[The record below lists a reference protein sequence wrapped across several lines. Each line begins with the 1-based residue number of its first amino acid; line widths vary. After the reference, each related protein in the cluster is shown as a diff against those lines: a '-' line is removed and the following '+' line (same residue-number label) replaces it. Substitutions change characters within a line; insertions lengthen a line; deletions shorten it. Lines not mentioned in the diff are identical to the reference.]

1 MQLSP
6 LRNTGP
12 GPEGQ
17 LLINL
22 NREEETRQWRIAFDC
37 SDRQLRQAVAA
48 VGPMV
53 ANVRRFLRDQA
64 R

>member
-1 MQLSP
+1 MQLAP
-6 LRNTGP
+6 FRNTGP

-17 LLINL
+17 LLINP
-22 NREEETRQWRIAFDC
+22 NRDEEMRQWRIAFDC

-48 VGPMV
+48 VGPLV
-53 ANVRRFLRDQA
+53 ANVRRFLRDQT